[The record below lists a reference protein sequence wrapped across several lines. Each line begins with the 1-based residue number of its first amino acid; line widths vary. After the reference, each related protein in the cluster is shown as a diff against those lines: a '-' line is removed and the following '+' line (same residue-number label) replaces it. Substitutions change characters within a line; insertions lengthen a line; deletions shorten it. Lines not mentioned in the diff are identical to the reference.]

1 MVVLLKFSSSKL
13 NTSKATL
20 FTWLNKSFLSITI
33 LTSGP
38 GSKKHYPQQYLHDC
52 VHCPWFW
59 FGPIFFPY
67 TTRAVFCSMDE
78 TLDIG
83 LAPRFAISNSALKS
97 NSLKKKILTTIET
110 LFNSKWVWLC
120 VCPIRNA
127 TACKFMEESAIKGLP
142 SHYSIFPSQLKYQIK
157 KI

>member
-20 FTWLNKSFLSITI
+20 FTWLNKSFLSRTI

-97 NSLKKKILTTIET
+97 NSLKK
-110 LFNSKWVWLC
+110 NSNYYWNL
-120 VCPIRNA
+120 I
-127 TACKFMEESAIKGLP
+127 
-142 SHYSIFPSQLKYQIK
+142 QLKMGVVMCVSHTQCYCLQVYGGECYQGTPFPL
-157 KI
+157 